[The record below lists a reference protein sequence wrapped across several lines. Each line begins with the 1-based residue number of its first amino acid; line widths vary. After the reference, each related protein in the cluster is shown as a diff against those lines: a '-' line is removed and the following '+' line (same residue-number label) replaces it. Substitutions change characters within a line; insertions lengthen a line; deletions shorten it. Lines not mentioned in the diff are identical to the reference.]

1 VSYLGIVASSVLVSN
16 ALLSYGLGSIP
27 AFRKGPD
34 EDGARTAP
42 GARAASGSAGG
53 LAAAAALAGANSL
66 AAALLWCVR
75 DLVLVPL
82 GLAQLDLLFFA
93 IIAVP
98 LLKALSRAA
107 ASAEGLLARVGAQ
120 AEELIVG
127 SLVFGVA
134 LIAARGGYSLG
145 EAFAAGAASGLGYW
159 MATSLLDSIRERLE
173 LSDVPAAFRGA
184 PSMLLSTGLM
194 SMALMGIDTILVRN
208 VGG

>member
-27 AFRKGPD
+27 AFGKGPE
-34 EDGARTAP
+34 EDASRRAP
-42 GARAASGSAGG
+42 GSAGG
-53 LAAAAALAGANSL
+53 LAAAAALACANSL
-66 AAALLWCVR
+66 AAALLWCIR
-75 DLVLVPL
+75 DLALVPL
-82 GLAQLDLLFFA
+82 GLAPLDLLFFA

-107 ASAEGLLARVGAQ
+107 ASAEGPLARVGAQ

-173 LSDVPAAFRGA
+173 LSDLPVAFRGA
-184 PSMLLSTGLM
+184 PSMLLSAGLM
-194 SMALMGIDTILVRN
+194 SMALMGIDSILVRN